1 MFMSDPSRCKVGFP
15 RGFTLAELITV
26 VVIVGILAAV
36 AAPRFF
42 ERNTFDSRGFY
53 DQVISTLRY
62 AQKAAI
68 AERRYVCVAFTPAS
82 ATLTYDPVPPS
93 AAHAAATCPGSPLAS
108 PTGQSPYVVT
118 APAGVTLSGVA
129 DFNFDALGRP
139 SAAQNITVRGYGTP
153 IAVEA
158 ETGYVH

>member
-1 MFMSDPSRCKVGFP
+1 MLMSDSSKREARFQ

-26 VVIVGILAAV
+26 LVIVGIIAAV

-42 ERNTFDSRGFY
+42 ERNVFDSRGFY

-68 AERRYVCVAFTPAS
+68 AEHRFVCVTFTPGS
-82 ATLTYDPVPPS
+82 ITLSQGATGACGGDLT
-93 AAHAAATCPGSPLAS
+93 S
-108 PTGQSPYVVT
+108 PTGQTPYVVS
-118 APAGVTLSGVA
+118 APGGVTLSGYT
-129 DFNFDALGRP
+129 DFTFNALGRP
-139 SAAQNITVRGYGTP
+139 SLAAKQNITVSGYGTS
-153 IAVEA
+153 IVVEA